1 MNKKNISHGLIL
13 CIFVIGSFSI
23 YSNNRIFTNWPD
35 ENGLILENELGNDIT
50 DTNIGLQEKIS
61 LPEKEGFDTDK
72 LKESSSEPTIF
83 ESGGL
88 SEDALY
94 NELGNIF
101 GLKHFEENNQL
112 KVDIPTKDDYKPAES
127 SATTSFISSWNTTK
141 SGSSASNQITLP
153 LESSGTYNFEAN
165 WGDGSSD
172 IIESYNQPE
181 VTHTFASEGI
191 YTVVI
196 DGELNGWRFNNGG
209 DKLKIIE
216 ISQWGTVRLGNSGS
230 YFAGAENLVLTA
242 TDSLDLTGTTSLYMA
257 FYNCVN
263 LGDSGSMN
271 GWDVS
276 SVTNMSFMFAAAE
289 TFNMSIGSWDVS
301 SVTTMDMMFAYAYAF
316 NQPLDTWDMS
326 SVTNMTGMF
335 AAAINFNR
343 PLDTWDVSSVTN
355 MTAMF
360 GSAMSFNQSIS
371 SWDVSSVISMALMFA
386 YTPSFNK
393 PIGNWD
399 VSSVLSMYFMF
410 ASASSF
416 NQPIDNWD
424 VSSVTDMTGIFS
436 SASSFN
442 QSLNIWDTSSVIN
455 MNNMFSAASSF
466 NQSLNNWDTSSVTDM
481 NRMFYYA
488 PSFNQPLDSWNVVN
502 VTDMNN
508 MFSSAFS
515 FNQSLASWDVSNVT
529 DMSGMFSSAS
539 SFNQPL
545 GSWDV
550 SNVTSMDEMFSG
562 ITLSTPNYDDL
573 LIGWA
578 QLTLKQNVNLN
589 AGNSQYSKLGSIARS
604 YIISTFSWTIFD
616 GGLMMDPSLFISRWD
631 TTWTDFPGSSS
642 SNQVALPL
650 ESTGTYDFNV
660 SWGDGLSN
668 IITSYNQ
675 PEVNHTYASEGTYTI
690 IINGTLNGW
699 RFNFTGDHYKILEVS
714 QWGNLK
720 LGNSGSYFA
729 GATNLV
735 LTATDSLD
743 LTGTTS
749 LYQAFYQCESLG
761 SIGSM
766 NNWDVSSV
774 TDMDWMFTYDDD
786 LNMPIGSWD
795 VSSVTTMRYMFLGAS
810 SFNQPLDT
818 WDVSSVTTMESMF
831 LGASSFNQPLDTWD
845 VSSVTNMHY
854 MFISADAFNQP
865 LGSWDVSSVTDM
877 SGMFYTVTLS
887 TPNYD
892 DLLVGW
898 SQLPLQSNVQFH
910 GGYSKYGELGL
921 AARAYI
927 IATFGW
933 TISDGGFDYDSFT
946 PFISVWDTTQMSSGS
961 SDPDQIDLP
970 LESSGTY
977 NFNVSWGDDS
987 FDIITS
993 YNQPEVTH
1001 TYASGGT
1008 YTLTVTGIVNGWSF
1022 NNDGDKLKIIEISQ
1036 WGDIKL
1042 GNSGYYFYGASNL
1055 ILTATDSLDLTG
1067 TISLYMAFYDCSN
1080 LGNIGSMSSWDV
1092 SSVTDM
1098 SYMFAYAY
1106 SFNQPLDNWD
1116 VSSVTDMSSMFYDA
1130 YAFNQSLASWD
1141 VSSVTDMSSMFYDAY
1156 SFNQP
1161 LTSWDVSSVS
1171 FMSSMFYDAHS
1182 FNKSIGSWDVSS
1194 VIDMTFMF
1202 YQTSSFNQ
1210 PLDTWDVSS
1219 VTNMSF
1225 MFSSASVFNQPLGSW
1240 DVTGVED
1247 MSNMFSSAS
1256 AFNQPLGSWDV
1267 SSVVF
1272 MSYMFFNDYA
1282 FNQPLDTWD
1291 VSSVIKMN
1299 LMFYNTSF
1307 NQPLDTWDVSSVTDM
1322 QGMFALASSFNQP
1335 LDTWDV
1341 SSVTD
1346 MLGMFLNTT
1355 SFNQPLGSWDVSSV
1369 TDMSGMFLNA
1379 TSFNQPLGG
1388 WDVSSVT
1395 NMDFMLANITLTA
1408 PNYDNLLVSWAQLT
1422 LQIGV
1427 TFDGGN
1433 SKYSILG
1440 ENARNKILTDFGWT
1454 ITDGGMI
1461 TVPSAPQLLGAI
1473 VGVTYV
1479 NLTWSA
1485 STVDG
1490 GSAITG
1496 YVIYRSSTSGTG
1508 YVMID
1513 SVSETTLKYK
1523 DETIA
1528 NGQTYFYIVK
1538 AKNYAG
1544 ESVASNEVSANIPA
1558 GVASAPQSLAI
1569 TIGDTFVNLTWSNP
1583 ISNGGS
1589 SITSYTIYRSI
1600 TSTSG
1605 YSEIGTV
1612 AGGTLTFKDNSVTQG
1627 QTYYYYVT
1635 AVNAIGESEGSN
1647 IVSGKIN
1654 VVTTTPPTTTTT
1666 PTSTS
1671 SSSVPS
1677 STSKS
1682 GSSPGFEIY
1691 IFLFVIMTAGFI
1703 RRLKKRN

>member
-61 LPEKEGFDTDK
+61 LPEKVGFDTDK

-818 WDVSSVTTMESMF
+818 WDVSSVT
-831 LGASSFNQPLDTWD
+831 
-845 VSSVTNMHY
+845 NMHY

-1080 LGNIGSMSSWDV
+1080 LGNIGSMS
-1092 SSVTDM
+1092 
-1098 SYMFAYAY
+1098 
-1106 SFNQPLDNWD
+1106 
-1116 VSSVTDMSSMFYDA
+1116 
-1130 YAFNQSLASWD
+1130 
-1141 VSSVTDMSSMFYDAY
+1141 
-1156 SFNQP
+1156 
-1161 LTSWDVSSVS
+1161 
-1171 FMSSMFYDAHS
+1171 
-1182 FNKSIGSWDVSS
+1182 
-1194 VIDMTFMF
+1194 
-1202 YQTSSFNQ
+1202 
-1210 PLDTWDVSS
+1210 
-1219 VTNMSF
+1219 
-1225 MFSSASVFNQPLGSW
+1225 
-1240 DVTGVED
+1240 
-1247 MSNMFSSAS
+1247 
-1256 AFNQPLGSWDV
+1256 
-1267 SSVVF
+1267 
-1272 MSYMFFNDYA
+1272 
-1282 FNQPLDTWD
+1282 
-1291 VSSVIKMN
+1291 
-1299 LMFYNTSF
+1299 
-1307 NQPLDTWDVSSVTDM
+1307 
-1322 QGMFALASSFNQP
+1322 
-1335 LDTWDV
+1335 
-1341 SSVTD
+1341 
-1346 MLGMFLNTT
+1346 
-1355 SFNQPLGSWDVSSV
+1355 SWDVSSV